1 MSTFERIK
9 NNLKYAYHRKRYD
22 LAMAKMQKHVADP
35 DNRKFKKYS
44 QIALESLKVCVKT
57 PLH

>member
-1 MSTFERIK
+1 MRTFERIK

-22 LAMAKMQKHVADP
+22 VATAKMKKHLADP
-35 DNRKFKKYS
+35 DDREFKK
-44 QIALESLKVCVKT
+44 QGRIALESLEICINT